1 IYQLDTLINNPPADG
16 LTEVEVIDPTHPLY
30 GRRFPLISVTHHP
43 PIGPC
48 HVIVAYQKD
57 IHKHI
62 PISATNLSVNPI
74 PLCQTKI
81 SFEAVSELVGLI
93 RQLGVLKMEDSI

>member
-1 IYQLDTLINNPPADG
+1 M
-16 LTEVEVIDPTHPLY
+16 
-30 GRRFPLISVTHHP
+30 
-43 PIGPC
+43 
-48 HVIVAYQKD
+48 AYQKD